1 MVMTAGELKEHLR
14 VLLLR
19 IEATL
24 YGLSTC
30 LPDFPHPLGELPIA
44 TLAGVNGVTVG
55 TSALREEAAET
66 IHQACEY
73 ISYSPDCLNCGFLWS
88 PLLYSLICM

>member
-1 MVMTAGELKEHLR
+1 MAMAMTAGELKEHLR

-24 YGLSTC
+24 YGLRTS
-30 LPDFPHPLGELPIA
+30 LPDFPHPVGEAPVA

-55 TSALREEAAET
+55 TSALREEAAEA
-66 IHQACEY
+66 IHQACGY
-73 ISYSPDCLNCGFLWS
+73 VFIF
-88 PLLYSLICM
+88 